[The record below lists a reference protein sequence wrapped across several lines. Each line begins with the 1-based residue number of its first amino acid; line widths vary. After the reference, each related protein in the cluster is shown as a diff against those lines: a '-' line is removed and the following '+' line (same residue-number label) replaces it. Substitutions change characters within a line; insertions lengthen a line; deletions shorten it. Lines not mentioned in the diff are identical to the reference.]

1 VGILAFGGERD
12 DETKVTRND
21 AELFAH
27 SEKEGTMKHD
37 EVEVEVGTG
46 DVIGVGE
53 RLLPPATSL
62 DPHADLSQQ
71 ERDEI
76 DSENVADFVVENECG
91 DEPYEERREIWLT
104 TRNK

>member
-1 VGILAFGGERD
+1 
-12 DETKVTRND
+12 
-21 AELFAH
+21 
-27 SEKEGTMKHD
+27 MKHD

-62 DPHADLSQQ
+62 YPHADLSQQ

-76 DSENVADFVVENECG
+76 DAENVADFVVENECG
-91 DEPYEERREIWLT
+91 DKPYEERREIWLA
-104 TRNK
+104 TRDKQLLLKNELL